1 MTSDAKIGLL
11 LGLVFIFAIAF
22 IINGL
27 PNFRGEQNNNELT
40 STMFNP
46 YNEGLGLAAKE
57 RKVIEQNEPIM
68 KYPAFVPR
76 PGAGSD
82 TRVEMPL
89 PKNVSDK
96 KETLQGKKV
105 SPPKNLPTTTSK
117 EKRKTLTQKPALP
130 KSYVVAAGDNLST
143 IAKKFYGKNEGNKI
157 KTVIRIFQ
165 ANRKILKS
173 ADEIYEGQKIIIP
186 PLPGSARDKTKI
198 EGIVPRTMF
207 EKVKSIGRIRVS
219 NNRPKARRSGGY
231 VIRDG
236 DSLWRI
242 AAEHLGDGSRY
253 GEIARLNA
261 GILDDEDFLSV
272 GMRLKLPTR

>member
-27 PNFRGEQNNNELT
+27 PNFHGEKNNNELT
-40 STMFNP
+40 STMFNA

-76 PGAGSD
+76 PGAESD

-89 PKNVSDK
+89 PKNVSNK

-105 SPPKNLPTTTSK
+105 SPPKNLPVVKSK
-117 EKRKTLTQKPALP
+117 EKGKTLTQKPTLP
-130 KSYVVAAGDNLST
+130 KSYIVASGDNLSA
-143 IAKKFYGKNEGNKI
+143 IAKKFYGKDEGNRI
-157 KTVIRIFQ
+157 KNVIRIFK

-186 PLPGSARDKTKI
+186 PVPALDKDRIAGGLPGK
-198 EGIVPRTMF
+198 MF
-207 EKVKSIGRIRVS
+207 EKVKSIGRIRVPKK
-219 NNRPKARRSGGY
+219 RPKAGRSGGY
-231 VIRDG
+231 VVRDG

-242 AAEHLGDGSRY
+242 AAEHFGDGSRY

-261 GILDDEDFLSV
+261 DILDDEDYLSV
-272 GMRLKLPTR
+272 GMRLRLPTR

>member
-27 PNFRGEQNNNELT
+27 PNFRGEKNNNELT
-40 STMFNP
+40 STMFNS
-46 YNEGLGLAAKE
+46 YNEGVGLAAKE

-68 KYPAFVPR
+68 KYPAVVRR
-76 PGAGSD
+76 PGAESD

-89 PKNVSDK
+89 PKN
-96 KETLQGKKV
+96 
-105 SPPKNLPTTTSK
+105 LPVVKSK
-117 EKRKTLTQKPALP
+117 EKGKTLTQKPTLP
-130 KSYVVAAGDNLST
+130 KSYIVAAGDNLSA
-143 IAKKFYGKNEGNKI
+143 IAKKFYGKDEGNRI
-157 KTVIRIFQ
+157 KNVIRIFE
-165 ANRKILKS
+165 ANCKILKS

-186 PLPGSARDKTKI
+186 PLRAPTSDKDKIAGGLPGK
-198 EGIVPRTMF
+198 MF
-207 EKVKSIGRIRVS
+207 EKVKSIGQIRVP
-219 NNRPKARRSGGY
+219 NKRPKAGRSGGY
-231 VIRDG
+231 IVRDG

-242 AAEHLGDGSRY
+242 AAEHFGDGSRY

-261 GILDDEDFLSV
+261 DILDDEDYLFV

>member
-76 PGAGSD
+76 PGAESD

-96 KETLQGKKV
+96 KETLQGKKIA
-105 SPPKNLPTTTSK
+105 PPKNLPAATSK
-117 EKRKTLTQKPALP
+117 EKRKTLTQKPTLP
-130 KSYVVAAGDNLST
+130 KSYVVAAGDNLSA
-143 IAKKFYGKNEGNKI
+143 IAKKFYGKNEGNRI
-157 KTVIRIFQ
+157 KNVIRIFK

-173 ADEIYEGQKIIIP
+173 ADDIYEGQKIIIP
-186 PLPGSARDKTKI
+186 PVPASDKDRIAGGLPGK
-198 EGIVPRTMF
+198 MF

-219 NNRPKARRSGGY
+219 KKRPKAGRSGGY
-231 VIRDG
+231 VVRDG

-242 AAEHLGDGSRY
+242 AAEHFGDGSRY

-261 GILDDEDFLSV
+261 NILDDEDYLSV
-272 GMRLKLPTR
+272 GMRLRLPTR

>member
-96 KETLQGKKV
+96 KETLQVKKV
-105 SPPKNLPTTTSK
+105 SPPKNLPAATSK
-117 EKRKTLTQKPALP
+117 EKRKTLTQKPTLP
-130 KSYVVAAGDNLST
+130 KSYIVAAGDNLST
-143 IAKKFYGKNEGNKI
+143 IAKKFYGKDEGNRI
-157 KTVIRIFQ
+157 KNVIRIFK

-173 ADEIYEGQKIIIP
+173 ADDIYEGQKIIIP
-186 PLPGSARDKTKI
+186 PVPASDKDRIAGGLPGK
-198 EGIVPRTMF
+198 MF
-207 EKVKSIGRIRVS
+207 EKVKSIGRIRVPKK
-219 NNRPKARRSGGY
+219 RPKAGRSGGY
-231 VIRDG
+231 VVRDG

-242 AAEHLGDGSRY
+242 AAEHFGDGSRY

-261 GILDDEDFLSV
+261 DILDDEDYLSV
-272 GMRLKLPTR
+272 GMRLRLPTR

>member
-27 PNFRGEQNNNELT
+27 PNFRGGKNNNELT
-40 STMFNP
+40 STMFNS

-76 PGAGSD
+76 PGAESD

-96 KETLQGKKV
+96 KETLQVKKV
-105 SPPKNLPTTTSK
+105 SPPKNLPVVKSK
-117 EKRKTLTQKPALP
+117 EKGKTLTQKPTLP
-130 KSYVVAAGDNLST
+130 KSYIVAAGDNLSA
-143 IAKKFYGKNEGNKI
+143 IAKKFYGKDEGNRI
-157 KTVIRIFQ
+157 KNVIRIFE
-165 ANRKILKS
+165 ANPNTLKS

-186 PLPGSARDKTKI
+186 PLRAPASDKDKIAEGLPGK
-198 EGIVPRTMF
+198 MF

-219 NNRPKARRSGGY
+219 KNRPKAGRSGGY
-231 VIRDG
+231 VVRDG

-261 GILDDEDFLSV
+261 DILDDEDYLFV
-272 GMRLKLPTR
+272 GMRLELPTR